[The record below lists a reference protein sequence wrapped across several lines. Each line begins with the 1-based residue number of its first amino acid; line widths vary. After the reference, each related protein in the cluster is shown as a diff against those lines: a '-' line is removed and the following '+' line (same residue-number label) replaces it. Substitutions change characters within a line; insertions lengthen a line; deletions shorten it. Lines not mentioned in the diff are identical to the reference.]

1 METNNKIKKLITH
14 NGSFHA
20 DDIFACATLSLMLER
35 AGEKFEVIRTR
46 DEEIIKTGD
55 YVFDVGGI
63 YDADKN
69 RFDHHQI
76 GGAGKHQDP
85 QTDIEYAA
93 FGLVWEKFGEELSGS
108 KEVAL
113 LIDKKIAQ
121 PIDAG
126 DNGIDLVKSINE
138 VKPYFLQ
145 TLFRS
150 FRPSWKNANEETLFT
165 GFMQS
170 VEIAKGILLREIASA
185 QDAIEAEGKIL
196 NCYKNT
202 EDKKIIILDQKYPW
216 EEQLYKYPEPI
227 FVIFPRLNDNLW
239 SVEGVF
245 SDFPA
250 FDRRKKFPATWAGLR
265 NEELQKVTGVPE
277 AVFCHR
283 GLFMAV
289 AKSREG
295 AIKLAQ
301 IALES

>member
-1 METNNKIKKLITH
+1 METNNKKLITH

-20 DDIFACATLSLMLER
+20 DDIFACATLSLMLEK

-63 YDADKN
+63 YDENLN

-76 GGAGKHQDP
+76 GGAGKRQGG
-85 QTDIEYAA
+85 IEYSS
-93 FGLVWEKFGEELSGS
+93 FGLVWKKFGEKIAGS
-108 KEVAL
+108 KEAAL
-113 LIDKKIAQ
+113 LIDKKITE

-126 DNGIDLVKSINE
+126 DNGIDLVEFINE
-138 VKPYFLQ
+138 AKPYFIQ

-150 FRPSWKNANEETLFT
+150 FRPSWKNANDETLFS

-170 VEIAKGILLREIASA
+170 VEIAKSLLGREIALI
-185 QDAIEAEGKIL
+185 QDGIEAEGKIED
-196 NCYKNT
+196 CYKNS
-202 EDKKIIILDQKYPW
+202 EDKRIIILDRKYPW
-216 EEQLYKYPEPI
+216 EEQLYKYEEPV
-227 FVIFPRLNDNLW
+227 FVIFPRLNDGLW
-239 SVEGVF
+239 SSEGVF
-245 SDFPA
+245 ADFPS
-250 FDRRKKFPATWAGLR
+250 FERRKKFPQAWAGLR

-283 GLFMAV
+283 GLFLAV
-289 AKSREG
+289 AKSKEG